1 MQVQN
6 DFNLL
11 FRSGLRKDFRDEFDR
26 YAPEYSS
33 FLKTGTIGKPEF
45 EAALM
50 TGVSRLLELG
60 DGEPITYE
68 SAVMGPKVIAV
79 DREFGLGIATSRK
92 TIEDD
97 QYGKM
102 RNSAKWLA
110 HATRMTYDYRGASW
124 LDDAFTGTTYK
135 GYDNL
140 AWCVTNHTYIN
151 NAGTWSNALNPAI
164 GLSVAGVQAMEDLY
178 QTLKDHNGDPIVSMF
193 DTIVIGNNAGDLNR
207 YYQIFGSDREP
218 FTAENQDNAI
228 KKRHGNVKL
237 VISRY
242 KTSLRSW
249 FGIDSKLND
258 AHFLVRRPVRLED
271 SMDFN
276 TGAMLTKATTRFM
289 IFGVDPRGWV
299 GSNAT

>member
-1 MQVQN
+1 MQVQGN
-6 DFNLL
+6 YNLL
-11 FRSGLRKDFRDEFDR
+11 FRSGLRKDFRDEYQR
-26 YAPEYSS
+26 YAPEYPG
-33 FLKTGTIGKPEF
+33 FLKTGSIDKPEF

-50 TGVSRLLELG
+50 TGVSRLYELG

-79 DREFGLGIATSRK
+79 DREFGLGIMTSRK

-102 RNSAKWLA
+102 RNGAKWLA
-110 HATRMTYDYRGASW
+110 HATRMTYDYRGAGF
-124 LDDAFTGTTYK
+124 LDDAFTGSTYK

-140 AWCVTNHTYIN
+140 GWCVTNHTFIN
-151 NAGTWSNALNPAI
+151 GAGTWSNALSPAV
-164 GLSVAGVQAMEDLY
+164 GLSVGGIQAMEDLY

-207 YYQIFGSDREP
+207 YYQIFGSDKEP
-218 FTAENQDNAI
+218 FTAENQDNAV
-228 KKRHGNVKL
+228 KKRHSNVKL

-242 KTSLRSW
+242 KSSLRSW

-258 AHFLVRRPVRLED
+258 AHFLVRRAVRLED
-271 SMDFN
+271 DMDFN